1 MKTIK
6 LSIVITIVVHVLA
19 WAVGIIN
26 FNPSDYSTTWLGL
39 NEAEQSLINL
49 IPSTMGSVI
58 VLGPKLAKW
67 IESKLGVE

>member
-6 LSIVITIVVHVLA
+6 LSIVMAIVMHILA

-26 FNPSDYSTTWLGL
+26 FNPEDYSRTWLGA
-39 NEAEQSLINL
+39 NEAEQCLINL
-49 IPSTMGSVI
+49 IPSTIGSLI
-58 VLGPKLAKW
+58 VVGPKLAKW